1 MSYGVVLK
9 EKEFCDGLT
18 VNDVNELFNLLDD
31 SKAYP
36 IEIYAKKHECSAMG
50 FISVKGAETIGY
62 DYTTDGILNARGEE
76 LHNFVAN
83 ILDDMDNETDNHEY
97 NYFNGIK
104 IYMSR

>member
-18 VNDVNELFNLLDD
+18 INDVTELFNLLDD

-36 IEIYAKKHECSAMG
+36 IEIFANEHECSAMG
-50 FISVKGAETIGY
+50 FISINGADTIGY
-62 DYTTDGILNARGEE
+62 DYTATNVVNSYGKE
-76 LHNFVAN
+76 LHNFIAN
-83 ILDDMDNETDNHEY
+83 ILDDMDNETENHEY
-97 NYFNGIK
+97 DFSGIK